1 MVLHSSLFSVLS
13 DQLISGSLITSRDS
27 ILERPSNLQAD
38 QLIVQYIWQDIKV
51 SSDHHSANHQ
61 LILNSNVSSYLL
73 ITKPSFIAR
82 QRKHSRKR
90 RKKIV
95 ISMQIL
101 IYKLKQYFSLQHIF
115 HVEYQFIVVQQNHK
129 FINRE
134 NMNVQWKFEC
144 MNKSRFTVFLTSECT
159 MTGQTTMFHFYLIF
173 YQNFL

>member
-90 RKKIV
+90 RKKNCYQYV
-95 ISMQIL
+95 DFNLQIE
-101 IYKLKQYFSLQHIF
+101 I
-115 HVEYQFIVVQQNHK
+115 
-129 FINRE
+129 
-134 NMNVQWKFEC
+134 
-144 MNKSRFTVFLTSECT
+144 VFLTSAYISCGISIYHGSAKPQIYKQRKYERT
-159 MTGQTTMFHFYLIF
+159 MEI
-173 YQNFL
+173 